1 MSPKIAKEKAQRSLL
16 LWVIICSVLVQTL
29 AKCLV
34 FKIPKEQKGRK
45 WALALQ
51 QSLRCFWDQKQWKKR
66 NSSSKGGP
74 TPGDP
79 HSEQAFLTWRA
90 EEHFHTHI
98 SPELVKKATAKVA
111 CQEEGSG
118 YISPEHS
125 IVPGES
131 DRPGRCS
138 SRNSCFSKPYSIPH
152 GGRAQD
158 CLGGT
163 SVQFLCPPAQT
174 QHLWRYSGSG
184 LTVFTEE
191 TKGNWTKSVFD

>member
-45 WALALQ
+45 RALALQ
-51 QSLRCFWDQKQWKKR
+51 QSVRCFWDQKQWKKR
-66 NSSSKGGP
+66 NSSSRGGP

-79 HSEQAFLTWRA
+79 HSKQAFLTWRA

-98 SPELVKKATAKVA
+98 SPELVKKATAKAA

-138 SRNSCFSKPYSIPH
+138 SRSSCFSKPYSIPPWWWS
-152 GGRAQD
+152 
-158 CLGGT
+158 T
-163 SVQFLCPPAQT
+163 SLPWWHLSPIPVSTCTDTASLEVQWIWPHCFY
-174 QHLWRYSGSG
+174 RG
-184 LTVFTEE
+184 
-191 TKGNWTKSVFD
+191 D